1 MEFDPMAVSPISTN
15 PALAAYAEATKRAQ
29 SGGDGAGN
37 IAPSFRELL
46 AQTATDAVNASRVG
60 EAISVQAASGKVD
73 LQDVVEAV
81 NAAEISL
88 QTVVAIRDRVISAYQ
103 EIMRMPI

>member
-1 MEFDPMAVSPISTN
+1 MAALPVASN

-29 SGGDGAGN
+29 TAPNTPLQPGT
-37 IAPSFRELL
+37 PSFRDLL
-46 AQTATDAVNASRVG
+46 AETVTDAVEASKTG
-60 EAISVQAASGKVD
+60 EATSIRAASGQVD

-81 NAAEISL
+81 NAAEINL
-88 QTVVAIRDRVISAYQ
+88 QTVVSVRDRVISAYQ

>member
-1 MEFDPMAVSPISTN
+1 MAIPPLAAN
-15 PALAAYAEATKRAQ
+15 PALAAYAQATKRAQ
-29 SGGDGAGN
+29 SAVDDSHQPSS
-37 IAPSFRELL
+37 PSFRQLL
-46 AQTATDAVNASRVG
+46 VETVGDAVDTSKAS
-60 EAISVQAASGKVD
+60 ETMSIKAASGQVD

-88 QTVVAIRDRVISAYQ
+88 QTVVSVRDRVISAYQ